1 MDYVAIQDYLERNIG
16 EAPEMRAVEMPR
28 LPHFARRQFCFYN
41 AALFG
46 KSILFLL
53 SQKNAFRDHDLHEI
67 CSLSQLVW
75 EQAGMLPIF
84 VFHSI
89 SKRER
94 LLLLKRR
101 IQFIVPGTQM
111 FLPLLALDLYDHI
124 PDHITPESSK
134 LRPAAQAMLL
144 EQLLTASLQEL
155 SVSKA
160 AQVMGFSAMGALR
173 AANQLHELHLCSL
186 GTEGRS
192 KILLFTPDRKKLW
205 GDAAA
210 HLQNPVKKT
219 VAVETDSSLRS
230 VPFAGTY
237 ALSLHSSISTSRKC
251 YALNQTEF
259 KKLLAGGAIQ
269 PADSPGSGSADV
281 QIWSYSL
288 PSWQAEV
295 DLLSLELSFIGN
307 SDPRMRIALL
317 ELEEQRT
324 W

>member
-1 MDYVAIQDYLERNIG
+1 MNHAAIQDYLERNIG
-16 EAPEMRAVEMPR
+16 EAPEMTAVKMPQ

-53 SQKNAFRDHDLHEI
+53 SQKNAFREHDLHEI

-111 FLPLLALDLYDHI
+111 YLPQLALDLYDHI
-124 PDHITPESSK
+124 PNNIHPESSK
-134 LRPAAQAMLL
+134 LRPAAQAILL
-144 EQLLTASLQEL
+144 EQLLTGSLQGL
-155 SVSKA
+155 SVSKV

-173 AANQLHELHLCSL
+173 AANQLHELQLCSL
-186 GTEGRS
+186 TTAGRS
-192 KILLFTPDRKKLW
+192 KNLLFTPDMKKLW
-205 GDAAA
+205 GEATP

-219 VAVETDSSLRS
+219 IAVESDASLRS
-230 VPFAGTY
+230 LPFAGTY
-237 ALSLHSSISTSRKC
+237 LLSLHSSISTSRKC
-251 YALNQTEF
+251 YALHQTAF
-259 KKLLAGGAIQ
+259 KKLLMGGEIQ

-281 QIWSYSL
+281 QVWSYTL
-288 PSWQAEV
+288 PSWQTEV
-295 DLLSLELSFIGN
+295 DLLSLGLSFIGN
-307 SDPRMRIALL
+307 SDPRISIALL